1 MRDNDFFGRDNVN
14 EPDLNSNNSD
24 DNIDLSSTDSETFD
38 LNSFSFSE
46 SQNVEEVESSENDSE
61 TEKKKGF
68 KFTKATVIKTVL
80 TSFLILVITG
90 CLVAGSFLI
99 YVFAFVD
106 GTMQEDLN
114 NLALNYTTTIYV
126 EEGDQWVEYQR
137 LHGDNNRIWV
147 DYDKTLAQKKDA
159 EYDGIPY
166 NLAMAFVAIEDRRFA
181 DHDGVDWK
189 RTFGAFLDL
198 VFADSNYGGSTITQQ
213 LVKNLTDDKE
223 RDASRKI
230 REIMR
235 ARYLEGKYTK
245 EVILECYMNT
255 IAMGNGIYGVE
266 VAAEYYFGKQ
276 VSELTIAECAS
287 LAGITKSPE
296 NYRPDTRPEKNK
308 ERRNTVLY
316 EMYDQGYITKA
327 EYDEAV
333 ATPIEVVAD
342 KKILKEKE
350 INSYFVDTLYEDV
363 VNELMRIYNFDRS
376 HAEKNFYNGG
386 YKIYSTL
393 DPKVQ
398 AAVEKV
404 FTDDKYALKGKDG
417 QTLQGSIT
425 VMDYSGN
432 VLGISGGIGEKTENR
447 GLNRAIMSPRQPGS
461 TMKPIAAYAPAI
473 ERDLITYSSIVNDKR
488 IKYGNWT
495 PNNWYGGYKGNIT
508 VKYALEKSVNTIP
521 VYLVDKLSI
530 NDSFDFLTKTL
541 GITTLNEEDRNYS
554 PLGMGGTNGGITTR
568 ESAAAYAIFG
578 NGGRYYEPKTFVR
591 IYDQQGELIS
601 SKESTPRVALGEDS
615 ATVMNKLLQ
624 NVVYGPEGTG
634 RGAGSYV
641 AGSELFAKTGT
652 SNNSNDLWFVGGTPY
667 YIASCWAGY
676 DQPQNITRSNIAL
689 TMWGAVMSEVHR
701 GLEKKSFE
709 VSDYVKC
716 RLYCKETGLI
726 ATDKCP
732 TGSYGWYKTSNM
744 KVCEKHVG
752 TEIPADSQN
761 EINDYLGNNS
771 SVDGSNSS
779 ASSTTSSQTSSA
791 TSSAQSSSGNQSS
804 TEITSSNT
812 VTSTEQSSSQPELGE
827 GEPVTEPISEITDT
841 N

>member
-1 MRDNDFFGRDNVN
+1 MSENDFIKRDDDN
-14 EPDLNSNNSD
+14 EINSEEKV
-24 DNIDLSSTDSETFD
+24 DNIDLLSTDSETFD

-46 SQNVEEVESSENDSE
+46 PENEVEAEQPKEINSGEGK
-61 TEKKKGF
+61 KKKGF
-68 KFTKATVIKTVL
+68 KITKSTVIKTVL
-80 TSFLILVITG
+80 TSFLVLVITG
-90 CLVAGSFLI
+90 CLVVGSFLI

-126 EEGDQWVEYQR
+126 EDDNGEWVEYQR
-137 LHGDNNRIWV
+137 LHGDNNRIWI
-147 DYDKTLAQKKDA
+147 DYNKALAKAEDP

-166 NLAMAFVAIEDRRFA
+166 NLAMAFIAIEDKRFA

-198 VFADSNYGGSTITQQ
+198 VFSDSNYGGSTITQQ

-235 ARYLEGKYTK
+235 ARYLEGKYSK

-266 VAAEYYFGKQ
+266 VAAEYYFGKP
-276 VSELTIAECAS
+276 VNELTIAECAS
-287 LAGITKSPE
+287 IAGITKSPE
-296 NYRPDTRPEKNK
+296 NYRPDTKPEANK
-308 ERRNTVLY
+308 KRRNTVLY

-342 KKILKEKE
+342 KEILKEKE

-363 VNELMRIYNFDRS
+363 VNELIKVYKFDRS

-386 YKIYSTL
+386 YKIYATL
-393 DPKVQ
+393 DPEIQ
-398 AAVEKV
+398 EAVDKV
-404 FTDDKYALKGKDG
+404 FTDEKYALKGADG
-417 QTLQGSIT
+417 ETLQGSIT
-425 VMDYSGN
+425 VMDYTGR
-432 VLGISGGIGEKTENR
+432 VVGISGGLGEKTENR
-447 GLNRAIMSPRQPGS
+447 GLNRATMSARQPGS

-473 ERDLITYSSIVNDKR
+473 ENNIITYSSIVQDKR
-488 IKYGNWT
+488 KKFGNWA

-521 VYLVDKLSI
+521 VYLVEKLSL
-530 NDSFDFLTKTL
+530 DTSFKFLTETL

-578 NGGRYYEPKTFVR
+578 NGGSYYEPRTFVK
-591 IYDQQGELIS
+591 IYDQQGELVS
-601 SKESTPRVALGEDS
+601 SKEPTPKVALSEDS
-615 ATVMNKLLQ
+615 ATIMNKLLQ

-641 AGSELFAKTGT
+641 PGFEVFAKTGT
-652 SNNSNDLWFVGGTPY
+652 SNNSNDLWFVGGTPLY
-667 YIASCWAGY
+667 VASCWAGY
-676 DQPQNITRSNIAL
+676 DQPQNITRSAIAL
-689 TMWGAVMSEVHR
+689 NMWGAVMSEVHK
-701 GLEKKSFE
+701 GLEGKSFTE
-709 VSDYVKC
+709 SNYVKC
-716 RLYCKETGLI
+716 KLYCKDTGLI

-732 TGSYGWYKTSNM
+732 IGGYGWYKTSD
-744 KVCEKHVG
+744 KGVCTKHAG
-752 TEIPADSQN
+752 EEIAADSKGEVN
-761 EINDYLGNNS
+761 NYLENS
-771 SVDGSNSS
+771 GS
-779 ASSTTSSQTSSA
+779 SSQSSSNTSSA
-791 TSSAQSSSGNQSS
+791 TSSPTSSSTTSS
-804 TEITSSNT
+804 PTSSNSQT
-812 VTSTEQSSSQPELGE
+812 SSDATSSDTSTSSQVESEPELGE
-827 GEPVTEPISEITDT
+827 GEPVLE
-841 N
+841 

>member
-1 MRDNDFFGRDNVN
+1 VRDNDFFGRDNGN
-14 EPDLNSNNSD
+14 EPELNSNNSEE
-24 DNIDLSSTDSETFD
+24 NIDLSSTDSETFD

-46 SQNVEEVESSENDSE
+46 PQDKVE
-61 TEKKKGF
+61 TEQAEHSGRDKKKSKGF
-68 KFTKATVIKTVL
+68 KLTKSAVIKTVL
-80 TSFLILVITG
+80 TSFLVLVITG

-114 NLALNYTTTIYV
+114 NLALNYTTTIYIQ
-126 EEGDQWVEYQR
+126 EDDNWVEYQR

-159 EYDGIPY
+159 DYDGIPY
-166 NLAMAFVAIEDRRFA
+166 NLAMAFVAIEDKRFA

-333 ATPIEVVAD
+333 ATPVEVVAD
-342 KKILKEKE
+342 KEILKEKE

-363 VNELMRIYNFDRS
+363 VNELMRIYKFDRS

-386 YKIYSTL
+386 YKIYATL
-393 DPKVQ
+393 DPEIQ
-398 AAVEKV
+398 AAVDKV
-404 FTDDKYALKGKDG
+404 FTNDKYALKGKDG

-432 VLGISGGIGEKTENR
+432 IVGISGGIGEKTENR

-508 VKYALEKSVNTIP
+508 IKYALEKSVNTIP

-578 NGGRYYEPKTFVR
+578 NGGKYYEPKTFVR

-601 SKESTPRVALGEDS
+601 SKEATPKIALGEDS
-615 ATVMNKLLQ
+615 ATIMNKLLQ

-641 AGSELFAKTGT
+641 SRFELFAKTGT
-652 SNNSNDLWFVGGTPY
+652 SNNSNDLWFVGGTPHY
-667 YIASCWAGY
+667 VASCWAGY
-676 DQPQNITRSNIAL
+676 DQPQNITRANIAL
-689 TMWGAVMSEVHR
+689 TMWGAVMSDVHK

-744 KVCEKHVG
+744 PVCTKHTG
-752 TEIPADSQN
+752 QEISADSQS
-761 EINDYLGNNS
+761 EIKDYLGNNNSGTGNNSSTS
-771 SVDGSNSS
+771 SVTTSQTPTSSSQSTSNNQTGSNAESS
-779 ASSTTSSQTSSA
+779 NNVTSSSESSSQT
-791 TSSAQSSSGNQSS
+791 Q
-804 TEITSSNT
+804 
-812 VTSTEQSSSQPELGE
+812 LGD
-827 GEPVTEPISEITDT
+827 GEPVTEPISSVIDA